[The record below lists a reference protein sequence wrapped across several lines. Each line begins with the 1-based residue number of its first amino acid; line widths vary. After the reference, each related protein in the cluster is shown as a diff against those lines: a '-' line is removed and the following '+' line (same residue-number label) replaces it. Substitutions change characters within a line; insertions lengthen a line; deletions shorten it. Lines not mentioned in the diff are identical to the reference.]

1 MTSWGAFAREMQR
14 HVAAFLDS
22 LLRAAPAGGPVGGKA
37 ARIVAWA
44 LLTDVPFI
52 RCEQLGADQHEEF
65 LDALSV
71 LLIGGLFGYR

>member
-1 MTSWGAFAREMQR
+1 
-14 HVAAFLDS
+14 
-22 LLRAAPAGGPVGGKA
+22 
-37 ARIVAWA
+37 

-71 LLIGGLFGYR
+71 LLIRGLFGYR